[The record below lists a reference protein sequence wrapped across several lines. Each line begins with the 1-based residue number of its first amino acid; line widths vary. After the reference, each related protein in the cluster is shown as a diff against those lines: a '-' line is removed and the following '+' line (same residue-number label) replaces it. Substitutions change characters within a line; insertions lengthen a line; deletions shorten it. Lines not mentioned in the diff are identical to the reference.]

1 MAKILT
7 FGDSIMKGVVTDPQL
22 IDRGVVKYKLSDNS
36 FVARCERKFGFPIN
50 NLARFGS
57 TIANG
62 LKSLCMNSAKI
73 TQGDYV
79 VLEFGGNDCNFDWKA
94 VAANPVGEHRP
105 FTTIDDFRQTYIEII
120 RRVRQLGG
128 RPVLLS
134 LPPIDGRLFFDYV
147 CKGLD
152 RTKIMQFIGNDVNYI
167 QNWHEQYN
175 LEVFKIAME
184 ERVPV
189 IDISS
194 AFLERRDLTGYYCAD
209 GMHPN
214 DAGHRLIAEAI
225 LAYCR
230 IG

>member
-7 FGDSIMKGVVTDPQL
+7 FGDSIMKGVVADPQL
-22 IDRGVVKYKLSDNS
+22 ICKGVVKYKMSDNS

-57 TIANG
+57 TILNG
-62 LKSLCMNSAKI
+62 LKCLTMNSAKI
-73 TQGDYV
+73 AQGDYV

-94 VAANPVGEHRP
+94 VAANPNGEHRP
-105 FTTIDDFRQTYIEII
+105 FTTLEAFRQTYVEVV
-120 RRVRQLGG
+120 RKVRQLGG

-134 LPPIDGRLFFDYV
+134 LPPIDGKLFYSHV
-147 CKGLD
+147 SRGLD
-152 RTKIMQFIGNDVNYI
+152 GGNIMRFLGNDVNYI

-175 LEVFKIAME
+175 LEVFKIAVE

-194 AFLERRDLTGYYCAD
+194 AFLERRDLGDYYCAD

-214 DAGHRLIAEAI
+214 EAGHKLIAEAI

-230 IG
+230 IA